1 MLYNEFDIEE
11 NKGHIC
17 INIPQKQDPIDTQIP
32 KATLLAEGTAMFWK
46 YTRWWQKILV
56 VFFLILMLI
65 IPLLTNWMNVQMLQ
79 GSNTMTLAVVFVVVS
94 ILARLVNIIR
104 DCFLLSVASVLQT
117 IFLRCGITHY
127 VSLSKASRFSSP
139 AYNFCKFLQEAS
151 WSINHLIEW
160 GIYAMGSMIGQSM
173 SAGILLF
180 VFDLEWIDYIIL
192 PIAIAIAFF
201 AIRKL
206 QKMLTER
213 QEISREFGEKTTDL
227 EQLKAIGLQNGDIG
241 ADEMFEFLKKS
252 IQYDNRFV
260 RPLYNYIG
268 FTLDIALDFVTL
280 AYAIYLPT
288 DRAFVAKLVLIRTI
302 SSALN
307 SVTHFLSQ
315 YNRYCN
321 QYLKYRKHFDKEL
334 SYDEHHEQLPLPEQC
349 LQITKVSIQRS
360 DNYSIEGENITI
372 ETGKHILIQ
381 GPSGAGK
388 TSFVDAI
395 RGFISG
401 ITLSTGVPGNYSHH
415 IYMHAQS
422 CASSVQLTSVSF
434 ADLFDTTIPS
444 DFERIGKLLELV
456 FSESELKRILEN
468 ISKEQP
474 FQTKIDGK
482 LSGGQ
487 QARIFISLTLWNVDK
502 YSSKIVIFDEIESA
516 LDSGNR
522 VSVLKKLYA
531 YLNVRSIA
539 AIWITHMCQCELS
552 KCGIDFDG
560 GRLILCPLEDGTG
573 AIIQYNKQN

>member
-1 MLYNEFDIEE
+1 MIYNKFDVEE
-11 NKGHIC
+11 NNNHIC
-17 INIPQKQDPIDTQIP
+17 IHIPQKQAPIDIKTP
-32 KATLLAEGTAMFWK
+32 KENLLAQGTTMFWE
-46 YTRWWQKILV
+46 YTMWWQKILV
-56 VFFLILMLI
+56 VFFLTLMLI
-65 IPLLTNWMNVQMLQ
+65 IPLLTNWMNVQMVQ
-79 GSNTMTLAVVFVVVS
+79 GSNAMSFAVIFVVVH
-94 ILARLVNIIR
+94 IMERLIDVLRN
-104 DCFLLSVASVLQT
+104 CFLLRIASALQS

-127 VSLSKASRFSSP
+127 ASLSKPSRLSNP
-139 AYNFCKFLQEAS
+139 AYNFMKFLQEAS

-160 GIYAMGSMIGQSM
+160 GIYAMGSMVGQSV

-201 AIRKL
+201 AIQKL
-206 QKMLTER
+206 QKILTER
-213 QEISREFGEKTTDL
+213 QEISREIGEKTTDL

-241 ADEMFEFLKKS
+241 ADEIINFLLNQ
-252 IQYDNRFV
+252 IHYDNYFV

-268 FTLDIALDFVTL
+268 STLDITLELVAL

-334 SYDEHHEQLPLPEQC
+334 SYDEHREQLSLPEQG
-349 LQITKVSIQRS
+349 LEITNISIRRG
-360 DNYSIEGENITI
+360 DNYSIEGENIAI
-372 ETGKHILIQ
+372 ELGKHILIQ

-422 CASSVQLTSVSF
+422 CASSVQLTSVSL
-434 ADLFDTTIPS
+434 ADLFDTTNPS
-444 DFERIGKLLELV
+444 DFERIHELLEIV
-456 FSESELKRILEN
+456 FSESELTRILEN

-474 FQTKIDGK
+474 FQTNIDGK

-487 QARIFISLTLWNVDK
+487 QARIFISLTLWNIEK
-502 YSSKIVIFDEIESA
+502 YSSKIAIFDEIESA

-531 YLNVRSIA
+531 YLNVRNIA
-539 AIWITHMCQCELS
+539 TIWITHMCQCELS

-560 GRLILCPLEDGTG
+560 GRLILCPLENGTG
-573 AIIQYNKQN
+573 ARIQHNKQN

>member
-11 NKGHIC
+11 NKIH
-17 INIPQKQDPIDTQIP
+17 IPQKPVPIDIKTP
-32 KATLLAEGTAMFWK
+32 KENLLAQGTTMFWE
-46 YTRWWQKILV
+46 YTMWWQKILV
-56 VFFLILMLI
+56 VFFLTLMLI
-65 IPLLTNWMNVQMLQ
+65 IPLLTNWMNVQMVQ
-79 GSNTMTLAVVFVVVS
+79 GSNAMSFAVIFVIVR
-94 ILARLVNIIR
+94 IMERLIDVLRN
-104 DCFLLSVASVLQT
+104 CFLLRIASALQS

-127 VSLSKASRFSSP
+127 ASLSKPSRLSNP
-139 AYNFCKFLQEAS
+139 AYNFMKFLQEAS

-160 GIYAMGSMIGQSM
+160 GIYAMGSMVGQSV

-206 QKMLTER
+206 QKILTER
-213 QEISREFGEKTTDL
+213 QEISREIGEKTTDL

-241 ADEMFEFLKKS
+241 ADEIINFLLNQ
-252 IQYDNRFV
+252 IHYDNYFV

-268 FTLDIALDFVTL
+268 STLDITLELVAL

-315 YNRYCN
+315 YNRYYN
-321 QYLKYRKHFDKEL
+321 KYLKYRKHFDKEL
-334 SYDEHHEQLPLPEQC
+334 SYDENREQLSLPEQG
-349 LQITKVSIQRS
+349 LEITNISIRRG
-360 DNYSIEGENITI
+360 DNYSIEGENIAI
-372 ETGKHILIQ
+372 ELGKHILIQ

-422 CASSVQLTSVSF
+422 CASSVQLTSVSL
-434 ADLFDTTIPS
+434 ADLFDTTNPS
-444 DFERIGKLLELV
+444 DFERIGELLEIV
-456 FSESELKRILEN
+456 FSESELTRILEN

-487 QARIFISLTLWNVDK
+487 QARIFIALTLWNIEK
-502 YSSKIVIFDEIESA
+502 YSSKITIFDEIESA

-531 YLNVRSIA
+531 YLNVRNIA
-539 AIWITHMCQCELS
+539 TIWITHMCQCELS

>member
-1 MLYNEFDIEE
+1 MLYKEFDIEE
-11 NKGHIC
+11 NKSH
-17 INIPQKQDPIDTQIP
+17 IPQKPVPIDIKTP
-32 KATLLAEGTAMFWK
+32 KENLLAQGTAMFWE
-46 YTRWWQKILV
+46 YTMWWQKILV
-56 VFFLILMLI
+56 VFFLTLMLI
-65 IPLLTNWMNVQMLQ
+65 IPLLTNWMNVQMVQ
-79 GSNTMTLAVVFVVVS
+79 GSNAMSFAVIFVVVR
-94 ILARLVNIIR
+94 IMERLIDVLRN
-104 DCFLLSVASVLQT
+104 CFLLRIASALQA

-127 VSLSKASRFSSP
+127 ASLSKPSRLSNP
-139 AYNFCKFLQEAS
+139 AYTFMKFLQEAS

-160 GIYAMGSMIGQSM
+160 GIYAMGSMVGQSV
-173 SAGILLF
+173 SAVILLF

-206 QKMLTER
+206 QKILTKR
-213 QEISREFGEKTTDL
+213 QEISREIGEKTTDL

-241 ADEMFEFLKKS
+241 ADEIIIFLLNQ
-252 IQYDNRFV
+252 IHYDNYFV

-268 FTLDIALDFVTL
+268 STLDITLELVAL

-334 SYDEHHEQLPLPEQC
+334 SYDEHREQLSLPEQG
-349 LQITKVSIQRS
+349 LEITNISIRRG
-360 DNYSIEGENITI
+360 DNYSIEGENIAI
-372 ETGKHILIQ
+372 ELGKHILIQ

-401 ITLSTGVPGNYSHH
+401 ITLRTGVPGNYSHH

-422 CASSVQLTSVSF
+422 CASSVQLTSVSL
-434 ADLFDTTIPS
+434 ADLFDTMNPS
-444 DFERIGKLLELV
+444 DFERIGELLEIV
-456 FSESELKRILEN
+456 FSESELTRILEN

-487 QARIFISLTLWNVDK
+487 QARIFIVLTLWNIEK
-502 YSSKIVIFDEIESA
+502 YSSKIAIFDEIESA

-522 VSVLKKLYA
+522 ISVLKKLYS
-531 YLNVRSIA
+531 YLNVRNIA
-539 AIWITHMCQCELS
+539 TIWITHMCQCELS

-573 AIIQYNKQN
+573 ARIQHNKQN

>member
-11 NKGHIC
+11 NKIH
-17 INIPQKQDPIDTQIP
+17 IPQKPVPIDIKTP
-32 KATLLAEGTAMFWK
+32 KENLLAQGTTMFWE
-46 YTRWWQKILV
+46 YTMWWQKILV
-56 VFFLILMLI
+56 VFFLTLMLI
-65 IPLLTNWMNVQMLQ
+65 IPLLTNWMNVQMVQ
-79 GSNTMTLAVVFVVVS
+79 GSNAMSFAVIFVVVR
-94 ILARLVNIIR
+94 IMERLIDVLRN
-104 DCFLLSVASVLQT
+104 CFLLRIASALQS

-127 VSLSKASRFSSP
+127 ASLSKPSRLSNP
-139 AYNFCKFLQEAS
+139 AYNFMKFLQEAS

-160 GIYAMGSMIGQSM
+160 GIYAMGSMVGQSV

-201 AIRKL
+201 AIQKL
-206 QKMLTER
+206 QKILTER
-213 QEISREFGEKTTDL
+213 QEISREIGEKTTDL

-241 ADEMFEFLKKS
+241 ADEIINFLLNQ
-252 IQYDNRFV
+252 IHYDNYFV

-268 FTLDIALDFVTL
+268 STLDITLELVAL

-349 LQITKVSIQRS
+349 LEITNICIRRC
-360 DNYSIEGENITI
+360 DNYSIEGENIAI
-372 ETGKHILIQ
+372 ELGKHILIQ

-422 CASSVQLTSVSF
+422 CASSVQLTSVSL
-434 ADLFDTTIPS
+434 ADLFDTMNPS
-444 DFERIGKLLELV
+444 DFERIRELLEIV
-456 FSESELKRILEN
+456 FSESELTRILEN

-487 QARIFISLTLWNVDK
+487 QARIFIALTLWNIDK

-531 YLNVRSIA
+531 YLNVRNIA
-539 AIWITHMCQCELS
+539 TIWITHMCQCELS

-573 AIIQYNKQN
+573 ARIQHNKQN

>member
-1 MLYNEFDIEE
+1 MIYNKFDVEE
-11 NKGHIC
+11 NNNHIC
-17 INIPQKQDPIDTQIP
+17 IHIPQKQAPIDIKTP
-32 KATLLAEGTAMFWK
+32 KENLLAQGTTMFWE
-46 YTRWWQKILV
+46 YTMWWQKILV
-56 VFFLILMLI
+56 VFFLTLMLI
-65 IPLLTNWMNVQMLQ
+65 IPLLTNWMNVQMVQ
-79 GSNTMTLAVVFVVVS
+79 GSNAMSFAVIFVVVH
-94 ILARLVNIIR
+94 IMERLIDVLRN
-104 DCFLLSVASVLQT
+104 CFLLRIASALQS

-127 VSLSKASRFSSP
+127 ASLSKPSRLSNP
-139 AYNFCKFLQEAS
+139 AYNFMKFLQEAS

-160 GIYAMGSMIGQSM
+160 GIYAMGSMVGQSV

-201 AIRKL
+201 AIQKL
-206 QKMLTER
+206 QKILTER
-213 QEISREFGEKTTDL
+213 QEISREIGEKTTDL

-241 ADEMFEFLKKS
+241 ADEIINFLLNQ
-252 IQYDNRFV
+252 IHYDNYFV

-268 FTLDIALDFVTL
+268 STLDITLELVAL

-334 SYDEHHEQLPLPEQC
+334 SYDEHREQLSLPEQG
-349 LQITKVSIQRS
+349 LEITNISIRRG
-360 DNYSIEGENITI
+360 DNYSIEGENIAI
-372 ETGKHILIQ
+372 ELGKHILIQ

-422 CASSVQLTSVSF
+422 CASSVQLTSVSL
-434 ADLFDTTIPS
+434 ADLFDTTNPS
-444 DFERIGKLLELV
+444 DFERIHELLEIV
-456 FSESELKRILEN
+456 FSESELTRILEN

-474 FQTKIDGK
+474 FQTNIDGK

-487 QARIFISLTLWNVDK
+487 QARIFIALTLWNIEK
-502 YSSKIVIFDEIESA
+502 YSSKITIFDEIESA

-531 YLNVRSIA
+531 YLNVRNIA
-539 AIWITHMCQCELS
+539 TIWITHMCQCELS

-573 AIIQYNKQN
+573 ARIQHNKQN

>member
-1 MLYNEFDIEE
+1 MIYNKFDVEE
-11 NKGHIC
+11 NNNHIC
-17 INIPQKQDPIDTQIP
+17 IHIPQKQAPIDIKTP
-32 KATLLAEGTAMFWK
+32 KENLLAQGTTMFWE
-46 YTRWWQKILV
+46 YTMWWQKILV
-56 VFFLILMLI
+56 VFFLTLMLI
-65 IPLLTNWMNVQMLQ
+65 IPLLTNWMNVQMVQ
-79 GSNTMTLAVVFVVVS
+79 GSNAMSFAVIFVVVH
-94 ILARLVNIIR
+94 IMERLIDVLRN
-104 DCFLLSVASVLQT
+104 CFLLRIASALQS

-127 VSLSKASRFSSP
+127 ASLSKPSRLSNP
-139 AYNFCKFLQEAS
+139 AYNFMKFLQEAS

-160 GIYAMGSMIGQSM
+160 GIYAMGSMVGQSV

-201 AIRKL
+201 AIQKL
-206 QKMLTER
+206 QKILTER
-213 QEISREFGEKTTDL
+213 QEISREIGEKTTDL

-241 ADEMFEFLKKS
+241 ADEIINFLLNQ
-252 IQYDNRFV
+252 IHYDNYFV

-268 FTLDIALDFVTL
+268 STLDITLELVAL

-334 SYDEHHEQLPLPEQC
+334 SYDEHREQLSLPEQG
-349 LQITKVSIQRS
+349 LEITNISIRRG
-360 DNYSIEGENITI
+360 DNYSIEGENIAI
-372 ETGKHILIQ
+372 ELGKHILIQ

-422 CASSVQLTSVSF
+422 CASSVQLTSVSL
-434 ADLFDTTIPS
+434 ADLFDTTNPS
-444 DFERIGKLLELV
+444 DFERIHELLEIV
-456 FSESELKRILEN
+456 FSESELTRILEN

-474 FQTKIDGK
+474 FQTNIDGK

-487 QARIFISLTLWNVDK
+487 QARIFISLTLWNIEK
-502 YSSKIVIFDEIESA
+502 YSSKIAIFDEIESA

-531 YLNVRSIA
+531 YLNVRNIA
-539 AIWITHMCQCELS
+539 TIWITHMCQCELS

-573 AIIQYNKQN
+573 ARIQHNKQN

>member
-11 NKGHIC
+11 NKNH
-17 INIPQKQDPIDTQIP
+17 IPQKRVLIDIKTP
-32 KATLLAEGTAMFWK
+32 KENLLAQGTTMFWE
-46 YTRWWQKILV
+46 YTMWWQKILV
-56 VFFLILMLI
+56 VFFLTLMLI
-65 IPLLTNWMNVQMLQ
+65 IPLLTNWMNVQMVQ
-79 GSNTMTLAVVFVVVS
+79 GSNAMSFAVIFVVVR
-94 ILARLVNIIR
+94 IMERLIDVLRN
-104 DCFLLSVASVLQT
+104 CFLLRIASALQS

-127 VSLSKASRFSSP
+127 ARLSNP
-139 AYNFCKFLQEAS
+139 AYNFMKFLQEAS

-160 GIYAMGSMIGQSM
+160 GIYAMGSMVGQSV

-201 AIRKL
+201 AIQKL
-206 QKMLTER
+206 QKILTKR
-213 QEISREFGEKTTDL
+213 QEISREIGEKTTDL

-241 ADEMFEFLKKS
+241 ADEIINFLLNQ
-252 IQYDNRFV
+252 IHYDNYFV

-268 FTLDIALDFVTL
+268 STLDITLELVAL

-334 SYDEHHEQLPLPEQC
+334 SYDEHREQLSLPEQG
-349 LQITKVSIQRS
+349 LEITNISIRRG
-360 DNYSIEGENITI
+360 DNYSIEGENIAI
-372 ETGKHILIQ
+372 ELGKNILIQ

-422 CASSVQLTSVSF
+422 CASSVQLTSVSL
-434 ADLFDTTIPS
+434 ADLFDTTNPS
-444 DFERIGKLLELV
+444 DFERIRELLEIV
-456 FSESELKRILEN
+456 FSESELTRILEN

-474 FQTKIDGK
+474 FQTNIDGK
-482 LSGGQ
+482 MSGGQ
-487 QARIFISLTLWNVDK
+487 QARIFISLTLWNIEK

-531 YLNVRSIA
+531 YLNVRNIA
-539 AIWITHMCQCELS
+539 TIWITHMCQCELS

-573 AIIQYNKQN
+573 ARIQHNKQN

>member
-1 MLYNEFDIEE
+1 MIYNKFDVEE
-11 NKGHIC
+11 NNNHIC
-17 INIPQKQDPIDTQIP
+17 IHIPQKQAPIDIKTP
-32 KATLLAEGTAMFWK
+32 KENLLAQGTTMFWE
-46 YTRWWQKILV
+46 YTMWWQKILV
-56 VFFLILMLI
+56 VFFLTLMLI
-65 IPLLTNWMNVQMLQ
+65 IPLLTNWMNVQMVQ
-79 GSNTMTLAVVFVVVS
+79 GSNAMSFAVIFVVVR
-94 ILARLVNIIR
+94 IMERLIDVLRN
-104 DCFLLSVASVLQT
+104 CFLLRIASALQS
-117 IFLRCGITHY
+117 IFLRCGIKHY
-127 VSLSKASRFSSP
+127 ASLSKPSRLSNP
-139 AYNFCKFLQEAS
+139 AYNFMKFLQEAS

-160 GIYAMGSMIGQSM
+160 GIYAMGSMVGQSV

-201 AIRKL
+201 AIQKL
-206 QKMLTER
+206 QKNLTER
-213 QEISREFGEKTTDL
+213 QEISREIGEKTTDL

-241 ADEMFEFLKKS
+241 ADEIINFLLNQ
-252 IQYDNRFV
+252 IHYDNYFV

-268 FTLDIALDFVTL
+268 STLDITLELVAL

-334 SYDEHHEQLPLPEQC
+334 SYDEHREQLSLPEQG
-349 LQITKVSIQRS
+349 LEITNISIRRG
-360 DNYSIEGENITI
+360 DNYSIEGENIAI
-372 ETGKHILIQ
+372 ELGKHILIQ

-422 CASSVQLTSVSF
+422 CASSVQLTSVSL
-434 ADLFDTTIPS
+434 ANLFDTTNPS
-444 DFERIGKLLELV
+444 DFERIRELLEIV
-456 FSESELKRILEN
+456 FSESELTRILEN

-474 FQTKIDGK
+474 FQTNIDGK

-487 QARIFISLTLWNVDK
+487 QARIFISLTLWNIEK

-531 YLNVRSIA
+531 YLNVRNITT
-539 AIWITHMCQCELS
+539 IWITHMCQCELS

-573 AIIQYNKQN
+573 AKIQHNKQN